1 MTMMIIWAYMYDRD
15 KAYDGYVEGCVD
27 AATDRG
33 WTDRAEDT
41 AFPARPAVD
50 SRIGIVPVSKA
61 PPL

>member
-1 MTMMIIWAYMYDRD
+1 MIIWACMYDRD
-15 KAYDGYVEGCVD
+15 KAYDGHLEGCVD
-27 AATDRG
+27 PTADRG
-33 WTDRAEDT
+33 WSDRAEDG